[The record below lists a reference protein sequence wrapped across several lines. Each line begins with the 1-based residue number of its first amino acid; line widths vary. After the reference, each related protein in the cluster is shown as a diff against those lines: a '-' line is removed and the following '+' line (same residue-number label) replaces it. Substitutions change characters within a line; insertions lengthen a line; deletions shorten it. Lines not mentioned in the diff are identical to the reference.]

1 MQGTKATNLGH
12 KWQGLDAYQFTCQ
25 KFLEADGSV
34 TLSLNE
40 VDLIENA
47 PTEQKAKLALAQSM
61 LEYAQDYYEE
71 FPLWNMAPN
80 RKSHLPYVFKALMI
94 EDSQKLAASIRC

>member
-47 PTEQKAKLALAQSM
+47 PTEQKAKLALSQSM
-61 LEYAQDYYEE
+61 LEYAIMGISRSGIWHQ
-71 FPLWNMAPN
+71 
-80 RKSHLPYVFKALMI
+80 I
-94 EDSQKLAASIRC
+94 EKVIYPMSSKP